1 MAELGRKQAVAAFSL
16 LLSGSLCF
24 VAILLDESAD
34 PYVAL
39 AMVTDAVEIIYNLML
54 MLTILLA
61 LGIVWLR
68 VLRTIASL
76 HNLADFGKLVAV
88 SGFSLAMLT
97 TLTFVFD

>member
-1 MAELGRKQAVAAFSL
+1 
-16 LLSGSLCF
+16 
-24 VAILLDESAD
+24 
-34 PYVAL
+34 
-39 AMVTDAVEIIYNLML
+39 

-76 HNLADFGKLVAV
+76 HNLTDFGKLVAV